1 MQGYLVPLKG
11 DSPLRLALPKSKTYV
26 VLRDNQVHITSDL
39 GLPGDG
45 PLFSTSWDK
54 RTCTW
59 IITKT
64 EGSIECSC
72 KGISLSE
79 KPIQLYPDEP
89 IIIRGW
95 GSIEYQCE
103 LELPVF
109 LNQPTNSIKLT
120 ASLSDITIGR
130 KSNKTPDDNASARID
145 LDTDDFIISKI
156 HARLFLEK
164 KSWYIEDVGNGNT
177 DINGKVT
184 LGRHH
189 LVYGDRIRISDYLF
203 EFSDTELKRI
213 DHIQTGNLVASNL
226 SVIVKDHVTGNPLPI
241 LKNVSTRIK
250 AGEFIG
256 ILGGSG
262 QGKSTLLEALCGIN
276 PASSG
281 VVKIDG
287 VPNHLLSKARPGAI
301 GYVPQDDIVHKEL
314 TVEQAFSYSGQLKLT
329 LKKIELESLID
340 QTINTLGL
348 TEHRYK
354 RIKHLS
360 GGQRKRVS
368 IGIELLSKPSILFL
382 DEPSSG
388 LDPTTEQSLMELLQ
402 ALSLNNLTVIC
413 TTHVLQN
420 AHIFN
425 RLFYIHGG
433 RLIFTGNA
441 QEARDFFLEQKG
453 HSQTQTRTVQ
463 SPLERLYSTVM
474 GGRMTAE
481 EWENKF
487 HEVSPRIEADNQAV
501 SGKLDLIERKKQPSP
516 FKKIGT
522 LLKRQISIIHSDWM
536 NTAFLVA
543 QVIIIGML
551 ISWVSDDLGLRTF
564 LGLIA
569 AMWFGCSN
577 GAQQIV
583 GEMPILKRERVCG
596 LGLNVYIL
604 SKIIFQGAVSVIQCG
619 LLFIIIV
626 TAGNYFHPPEFDGDY
641 FLEKL
646 TERENPH
653 ILDNS
658 ADEDDNYFMPIE
670 ESTTGVGD
678 DEEIEIDSEEE
689 MEDADEAAKKSVK
702 HSKSIAF
709 LAENL
714 YLKENVLESG
724 TQGIEL
730 DDGSALMGTDG
741 IQKSSSGMPVW
752 KVIQTSIGL
761 RIGSFF
767 LVTLVGV
774 SLGLMVSA
782 LVRSST
788 QAVMWVP
795 LILIPQILFGGFVI
809 KLPEMN
815 SIVRHISSVFPSNAA
830 QVLIDVSHIY
840 GRMTPTLSNRTETP
854 LFLTSDGAEKKVE
867 WVNEQQYKMSQTY
880 KKVSDVNTSWQNLAT
895 RHNILGEHKQHYEL
909 IYGTNHRD
917 LEDTVMQRRDVKY
930 KKGTNYLFLQP
941 AYRATATLGLWIL
954 LCYII
959 IVIGLWKKK
968 SS

>member
-1 MQGYLVPLKG
+1 MQGYLVPLTG
-11 DSPLRLALPKSKTYV
+11 DASTKLALPHAKSFV
-26 VLRDNQVHITSDL
+26 VLRANQICIVDEL
-39 GLPGDG
+39 GAYNDA

-59 IITKT
+59 LAAKA
-64 EGSIECSC
+64 EGSSVECIR
-72 KGISLSE
+72 KGVVLSE
-79 KPIQLYPDEP
+79 KPIRLYPDEP
-89 IIIRGW
+89 ILIKGW
-95 GSIEYQCE
+95 GELEYQRE
-103 LELPVF
+103 LDTPIF
-109 LNQPTNSIKLT
+109 HGAPTNSIP
-120 ASLSDITIGR
+120 LSSANGDIIIGR
-130 KSNKTPDDNASARID
+130 ASNKNDGDERLPRLE
-145 LDTDDFIISKI
+145 LDTDDFIISKS
-156 HARLFLEK
+156 HARLFREN
-164 KSWYIEDVGNGNT
+164 KSWQIEDISKGGT

-184 LGRHH
+184 LGKHS

-203 EFSDTELKRI
+203 EFTDTELKRI
-213 DHIQTGNLVASNL
+213 DHIQTGNLIASDL
-226 SVIVKDHVTGNPLPI
+226 SVVVKDRVTGDPLPI
-241 LKNVSTRIK
+241 LKSVSTRIK

-262 QGKSTLLEALCGIN
+262 QGKSTLLDALCGMS
-276 PASSG
+276 PATSG
-281 VVKIDG
+281 IVKIDG

-314 TVEQAFSYSGQLKLT
+314 SVDQAFLYSGQLKLT
-329 LKKIELESLID
+329 LNKIQLKNLID
-340 QTINTLGL
+340 KTIDTLGL
-348 TEHRYK
+348 TDHRSK

-441 QEARDFFLEQKG
+441 QQARDFFLGQKE
-453 HSQTQTRTVQ
+453 HTQTQSRSVQ

-474 GGRMTAE
+474 EGNTSAK
-481 EWENKF
+481 EWEEQF
-487 HEVSPRIEADNQAV
+487 HKISPRVEADTQAIA
-501 SGKLDLIERKKQPSP
+501 GKLDLIEKKKQPSAL
-516 FKKIGT
+516 KKVST
-522 LLKRQISIIHSDWM
+522 LLKRQMSILQSDWM
-536 NTAFLVA
+536 NAAFLVA
-543 QVIIIGML
+543 QVIIIGLL

-583 GEMPILKRERVCG
+583 GELPILQRERVCG

-604 SKIIFQGAVSVIQCG
+604 SKMVFQGALSTIQCM
-619 LLFIIIV
+619 LLFLIIV
-626 TAGNYFHPPEFDGDY
+626 GAGNFFHPPEFDPVV
-641 FLEKL
+641 FAEELV
-646 TERENPH
+646 ERENPY

-658 ADEDDNYFMPIE
+658 VEEGQDDFLPMDDSMGDIVGGSTDDNF
-670 ESTTGVGD
+670 T
-678 DEEIEIDSEEE
+678 EEE
-689 MEDADEAAKKSVK
+689 DTEPTIAEIK
-702 HSKSIAF
+702 HLGAIAF
-709 LAENL
+709 MAKNF
-714 YLKENVLESG
+714 YLKENILESG
-724 TQGIEL
+724 EQGIEL
-730 DDGSALMGTDG
+730 DDGTPLMGADG
-741 IQKSSSGMPVW
+741 IQRTSSGSGIW
-752 KVIQTSIGL
+752 EIIGTGTGL
-761 RIGSFF
+761 RIGSFL
-767 LVTLVGV
+767 LVTIVGV
-774 SLGLMVSA
+774 SLGLLVSA
-782 LVRSST
+782 LVRSPT

-809 KLPEMN
+809 KLPEM
-815 SIVRHISSVFPSNAA
+815 SRIVRDISSIFPSNAA
-830 QVLIDVSHIY
+830 QQLVDVSHIY

-867 WVNEQQYKMSQTY
+867 WVSETGKETTQAY
-880 KKVSDVNTSWQNLAT
+880 KKVSDVNTSWQNLAI
-895 RHNILGEHKQHYEL
+895 RNALLGEHKQHYEL
-909 IYGTNHRD
+909 IYGTTNQV
-917 LEDTVMQRRDVKY
+917 LEDTVTQRRDVRY
-930 KKGTNYLFLQP
+930 SKGSNYLFLQP
-941 AYRATATLGLWIL
+941 AYTAASILGLWII
-954 LCYII
+954 LCYVI

>member
-1 MQGYLVPLKG
+1 
-11 DSPLRLALPKSKTYV
+11 DASSRLALPKSKSIV
-26 VLRDNQVHITSDL
+26 VLRANQVHVIPESDYQSS
-39 GLPGDG
+39 GNE
-45 PLFSTSWDK
+45 PLFSATWDK

-59 IITKT
+59 QVKAV
-64 EGSIECSC
+64 EGSRIECSRQ
-72 KGISLSE
+72 GVPLSD
-79 KPIQLYPDEP
+79 KPIRLYPDEP
-89 IIIRGW
+89 IHVIGW
-95 GSIEYQCE
+95 GEIEYQRE
-103 LELPVF
+103 LDTPQYAGKPTNNLTLDNTIDQLVIGRASDKISGDGQESRLELD
-109 LNQPTNSIKLT
+109 
-120 ASLSDITIGR
+120 SD
-130 KSNKTPDDNASARID
+130 DY
-145 LDTDDFIISKI
+145 IISKS
-156 HARLFLEK
+156 HARLFREG
-164 KSWYIEDVGNGNT
+164 KSWQIEDISRGGT

-184 LGRHH
+184 LGKHP

-203 EFSDTELKRI
+203 EFTDTELKRI
-213 DHIQTGNLVASNL
+213 DHIQTGNLVASDL
-226 SVIVKDHVTGNPLPI
+226 SVVVKDRVTGEPLPI

-262 QGKSTLLEALCGIN
+262 QGKSTLLDALCGIN
-276 PASSG
+276 PATSG
-281 VVKIDG
+281 SVKIDG
-287 VPNHLLSKARPGAI
+287 VPNQLLSKARPGAI

-314 TVEQAFSYSGQLKLT
+314 TVDQAFLYSGQLKLT
-329 LKKIELESLID
+329 LKKDELKSLID
-340 QTINTLGL
+340 KTIDTLGL
-348 TEHRYK
+348 TEHRSK

-441 QEARDFFLEQKG
+441 QQARDFFLGQKENTL
-453 HSQTQTRTVQ
+453 TQTKSVQ

-474 GGRMTAE
+474 EGNVSAE
-481 EWENKF
+481 EWENRF
-487 HEVSPRIEADNQAV
+487 HEISPRIEPDEQGDAGQ
-501 SGKLDLIERKKQPSP
+501 LDLIEKKKQPSA
-516 FKKIGT
+516 FKKIIT
-522 LLKRQISIIHSDWM
+522 LLRRQMSIMHSDWM
-536 NTAFLVA
+536 NAAFLIA
-543 QVIIIGML
+543 QVIIIGLL

-583 GEMPILKRERVCG
+583 GELPILQRERVCG

-604 SKIIFQGAVSVIQCG
+604 SKIIFQGAVSTIQCA
-619 LLFIIIV
+619 LLFLIIV
-626 TAGNYFHPPEFDGDY
+626 TAGNFFHPPEFNKEV
-641 FLEKL
+641 FAEELI
-646 TERENPH
+646 ERENPY

-658 ADEDDNYFMPIE
+658 SDQGVDEFVPMDEDMAALPGEDMEMPL
-670 ESTTGVGD
+670 
-678 DEEIEIDSEEE
+678 
-689 MEDADEAAKKSVK
+689 DEAEEGVEEDFETAPRKVS
-702 HSKSIAF
+702 HTGLIAF
-709 LAENL
+709 IAKNL
-714 YLKENVLESG
+714 YLKENILESG
-724 TQGIEL
+724 KQGIEL
-730 DDGSALMGTDG
+730 DDGTPLMDEDG
-741 IQKSSSGMPVW
+741 VQQTSSGSGIW
-752 KVIQTSIGL
+752 EIITTCSGL

-767 LVTLVGV
+767 LVTIVGV
-774 SLGLMVSA
+774 SLGLLVSA

-809 KLPEMN
+809 KLPEM
-815 SIVRHISSVFPSNAA
+815 SHLVRTISSIFPSNAA
-830 QVLIDVSHIY
+830 QQLVDVSHIY

-854 LFLTSDGAEKKVE
+854 LFLTSDGAEKKIE
-867 WVNEQQYKMSQTY
+867 WVDELGKETSQTY
-880 KKVSDVNTSWQNLAT
+880 KKISDVNTSWQNLAI
-895 RHNILGEHKQHYEL
+895 RNEILGEHKQNYVL
-909 IYGTNHRD
+909 IYGTNHRS
-917 LEDTVMQRRDVKY
+917 LEDTVTQRRDVRY
-930 KKGTNYLFLQP
+930 TKGSNYLFLQP
-941 AYRATATLGLWIL
+941 AYQAGTILALWIIS
-954 LCYII
+954 CYII